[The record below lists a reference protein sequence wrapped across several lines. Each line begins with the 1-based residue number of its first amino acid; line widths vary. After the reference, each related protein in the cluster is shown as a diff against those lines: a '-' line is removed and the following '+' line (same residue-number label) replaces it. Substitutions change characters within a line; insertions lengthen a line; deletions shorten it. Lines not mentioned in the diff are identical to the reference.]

1 MSFTRPSLSDLIS
14 RTRSDVLSR
23 LGLDD
28 SLRRSDA
35 EVYARVCAGAAHA
48 LYGYIDWLSRQIIYD
63 SAEAEYLERWASIWG
78 VTRKSA
84 AAATGTVSVVA
95 SVGAVIPAGTAF
107 QSLDA
112 VQYET
117 DADVVIAA
125 SPTTV
130 AITAVAVGAG
140 GNRTAGQTLSL
151 VSPVAGVQSS
161 ATASELSGGADAET
175 DDALRGRLI
184 TRIQKPPQGGSA
196 DDYVTWALEVAG
208 VTRAWCYPLER
219 GLGTVVV
226 RFMRDDDSDPI
237 PGVTAVAAVQSYL
250 DALRPATAALTVLAP
265 VAAPLAFTLSV
276 TPSTAKVKAAV
287 EAELADLILREAVPG
302 GTLPI
307 SHIRAAISAAAGE
320 SDYLLASPVTDVVA
334 GTGKI
339 ITMGAVTWQ

>member
-125 SPTTV
+125 SPTTI

-237 PGVTAVAAVQSYL
+237 PGATAVAAVQSYI
-250 DALRPATAALTVLAP
+250 DALRPATATLTVLAP